1 VRYAHIAAAQLMSD
15 TNLAREPDFSLGA
28 LRLSPSTVQAFDGER
43 AIRVEALTMSVLVVL
58 ARNESATVSRDDLVR
73 ACWQGRIIS
82 DDAIARAIAKVRAL
96 ARETAP
102 QAFTLHTVPK
112 VGYRLTAAESG
123 ARSEPRP
130 PLLARALTWQP
141 RRHLA
146 IAAAAVAAIML
157 IWGAN
162 ALVRPSPASTSLPV
176 SAAPQSDQ
184 VYDALMTVDLDRLAL
199 YIRSGW
205 DPNWRLDSEGN
216 TALHILPQ
224 ACERHPTS
232 HDREGV
238 LQIAQFLVEAGND
251 PTTRNIWNDT
261 PLIIAATPRYCGPDH
276 PVTVYLR
283 SLPTE

>member
-1 VRYAHIAAAQLMSD
+1 MSD
-15 TNLAREPDFSLGA
+15 TNLAREPDFNLGG
-28 LRLSPSTVQAFDGER
+28 LRLSPSICQAFDGER
-43 AIRVEALTMSVLVVL
+43 TIRVEALTMSVLVLL
-58 ARNESATVSRDDLVR
+58 ARAEGATVTRDDLVR

-96 ARETAP
+96 ARDTTP
-102 QAFTLHTVPK
+102 PAFTLHTVPK

-123 ARSEPRP
+123 ARSEARP
-130 PLLARALTWQP
+130 PLLARALTWPTRP
-141 RRHLA
+141 RLA
-146 IAAAAVAAIML
+146 IAAAAVAATML
-157 IWGAN
+157 IWGAS

-176 SAAPQSDQ
+176 SAAPQSEQ
-184 VYDALMTVDLDRLAL
+184 VYDALMQVDQERIEL

-238 LQIAQFLVEAGND
+238 LQIAQFLVEAGTN

-261 PLIIAATPRYCGPDH
+261 PLIISETPRYCGPDH
-276 PVTVYLR
+276 PLTVYLR